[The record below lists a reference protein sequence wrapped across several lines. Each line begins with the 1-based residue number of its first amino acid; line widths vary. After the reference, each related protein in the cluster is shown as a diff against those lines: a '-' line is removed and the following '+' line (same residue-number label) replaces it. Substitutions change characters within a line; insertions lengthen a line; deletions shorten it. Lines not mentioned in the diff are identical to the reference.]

1 MTPECIRWAN
11 EPVYGQLRLG
21 GSAPFLVFIPPS
33 RESMSA
39 MIIVMKKDATSD
51 DVEHVVERLQS
62 IGCEAHVSVGQRR
75 TVVGALGDRETI
87 QQIPWEA
94 MPGVDRA
101 VPVLKPFKFVS
112 RDFQEEDT
120 VIEVRGVPIGDSSQF
135 IAIAGPCA
143 VESREQLFRT
153 AEAVKK
159 AGARVL
165 RGDAFKPR
173 TSPYAFQGLKEEGL
187 ALMAEA
193 REEFDLPFVAE
204 VLDPRDVE
212 LVAGYADILRVG
224 TRNMANFTLLQEV
237 GRQPK
242 PVQLKR
248 GFTATIEEWLNAAE
262 YIFKEGNHQVIMV
275 ERGIRTFE
283 TASRNTLDITAVP
296 ILKGL
301 SHLPVIVDPSH
312 SGGKRELVAPLARA
326 AVGVGA
332 DGIMVD
338 VHPTPDTAKVD
349 GAQALL
355 PGEFEELM
363 DSVRR
368 LAGAV
373 DRTV

>member
-1 MTPECIRWAN
+1 
-11 EPVYGQLRLG
+11 
-21 GSAPFLVFIPPS
+21 
-33 RESMSA
+33 
-39 MIIVMKKDATSD
+39 MIIVMSRDAAD
-51 DVEHVVERLQS
+51 ADVEGVVERLER

-75 TVVGALGDRETI
+75 TVVGAIGDRETL

-94 MPGVDRA
+94 MSGVEKA

-120 VIEVRGVPIGDSSQF
+120 VIEVRGVPIGDPTEF
-135 IAIAGPCA
+135 ITVAGPCA
-143 VESREQLFRT
+143 VETREQLFRT

-173 TSPYAFQGLKEEGL
+173 TSPYAFQGLGEAGL
-187 ALMAEA
+187 ELLAEA
-193 REEFDLPFVAE
+193 RDEFDLPFVAE
-204 VLDPRDVE
+204 VLDPRDVD
-212 LVAGYADILRVG
+212 LVASYADILRVG

-262 YIFKEGNHQVIMV
+262 YIYKEGNHQVILV

-296 ILKGL
+296 ILRGL
-301 SHLPVIVDPSH
+301 SHLPVLVDPSH
-312 SGGKRELVAPLARA
+312 SGGKRELVAPLARVA
-326 AVGVGA
+326 AAVGA
-332 DGIMVD
+332 DGMMVD

-355 PGEFEELM
+355 PEEFEEM
-363 DSVRR
+363 MNVVRR
-368 LAGAV
+368 IAAAV
-373 DRTV
+373 GRRA